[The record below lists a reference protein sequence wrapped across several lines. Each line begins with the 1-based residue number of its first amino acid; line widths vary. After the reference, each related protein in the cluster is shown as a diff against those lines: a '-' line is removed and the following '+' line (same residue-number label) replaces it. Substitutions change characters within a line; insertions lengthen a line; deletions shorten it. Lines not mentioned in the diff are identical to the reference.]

1 MTPAG
6 EVVVELRGLR
16 KEYGGLRPLR
26 LEQLE
31 LREGRSVALLGFDQT
46 TAEVL
51 VNLITGASVPD
62 AGEVK
67 VFGRATTAVA
77 DADDWLRT
85 LDDFGILTDRVVLL
99 EQFTVQQNLAIPF
112 SLDLDDIDAA
122 HRLQV
127 SRLADEVG
135 IQSAELPRPTSS
147 LSAGGRLR
155 VRLGRAL
162 ALNPRVLL
170 AEHPSASL
178 SFAEG
183 SVFAADLSRIVAARE
198 LTTLVLTADR
208 TFADAVAEEVLT
220 LQPATGELRAPTG
233 WRRWFT

>member
-6 EVVVELRGLR
+6 DVVIELRRLR

-26 LEQLE
+26 LERLE

-67 VFGRATTAVA
+67 VFGRATTAIA

-85 LDDFGILTDRVVLL
+85 LDRFGILSDRVVLL

-112 SLDLDDIDAA
+112 SLDVDDIDAA

-127 SRLADEVG
+127 GRLAEEVG
-135 IQSAELPRPTSS
+135 LESGDLPRPALS

-170 AEHPSASL
+170 AEHPSAAL
-178 SFAEG
+178 SSAEAA
-183 SVFAADLSRIVAARE
+183 VFSADLSRIIATRG

-220 LQPATGELRAPTG
+220 LHPATGELRASTG